1 MFKIVQPWFKFKI
14 ASVFILL
21 LFPAGD
27 VMNKTLQKLGNK
39 ITNLPT
45 EWRVRALNTVANL
58 LELKVIHEF
67 SHNFLICLLG
77 CC

>member
-1 MFKIVQPWFKFKI
+1 MQLWFRFKI
-14 ASVFILL
+14 ASVFIIL
-21 LFPAGD
+21 LFRTGD
-27 VMNKTLQKLGNK
+27 VMNKAMQKLGNK
-39 ITNLPT
+39 ITSLPT

>member
-1 MFKIVQPWFKFKI
+1 VRLWFRFKI
-14 ASVFILL
+14 ASVFIIL
-21 LFPAGD
+21 LFRTGD
-27 VMNKTLQKLGNK
+27 VMNKAMQKLGNK
-39 ITNLPT
+39 ITSLPT

-67 SHNFLICLLG
+67 SHNFLIFLLG

>member
-1 MFKIVQPWFKFKI
+1 VLPWFWFKI
-14 ASVFILL
+14 ASVFIIP
-21 LFPAGD
+21 LFPTGD
-27 VMNKTLQKLGNK
+27 VMNKTMQKLGK
-39 ITNLPT
+39 QITSLPS

-67 SHNFLICLLG
+67 IHNFLICLLG